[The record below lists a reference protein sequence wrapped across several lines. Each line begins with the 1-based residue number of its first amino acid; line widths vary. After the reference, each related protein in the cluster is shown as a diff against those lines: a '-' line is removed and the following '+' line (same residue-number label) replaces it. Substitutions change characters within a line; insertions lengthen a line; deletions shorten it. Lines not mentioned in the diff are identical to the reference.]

1 MTATTRTGVRTGART
16 VRTPAV
22 PRSGGRAE
30 RPPERTR
37 HEPDYPL
44 VLAVVALVAIGV
56 LVVYSS
62 SAIRIALDPGGDLVR
77 SLLVE
82 LGWVAFGATVCV
94 FLSFLDYRHLRA
106 ASVPLMGVALLLLIL
121 VLLPPIGPIQP
132 IESGG
137 AARWL
142 KIGPLPQLHPAE
154 LGKLALL
161 VYLAHWLARRGTRV
175 RELRAGFL
183 AYWAIAGTVIGLVL
197 LEPDLGTAGVIGFA
211 TLCLFLVAGGL
222 LRYVVLAGPFVV
234 MGVVLYVQSNP
245 YQLERVTTYLDPW
258 SVALQQG
265 FHTVQGL
272 YALALGGL
280 LGSGLGQSR
289 APGGLYL
296 PNADNDYIFAMV
308 GQEFGLVGGL
318 IVIGLFLFFGYRGLR
333 VAMSAADPFG
343 MLLATGIT
351 TILFIQAF
359 LNIGV
364 VVNLLPVTGITLP
377 FISSGG
383 TSLVVSLAAVGILL
397 SVSRETVTGDV
408 TADADPDRGGRHGRA
423 HLPRPRRPSLPRR
436 RAA

>member
-1 MTATTRTGVRTGART
+1 MSVGVRATGRAGARVTGVPAAPRTGSREV
-16 VRTPAV
+16 
-22 PRSGGRAE
+22 

-37 HEPDYPL
+37 HDPDYPL
-44 VLAVVALVAIGV
+44 ILAVVALVAIGV

-77 SLLVE
+77 ALLVE
-82 LGWVAFGATVCV
+82 LGWVALGAFACA
-94 FLSFLDYRHLRA
+94 FLSLLDYRHLRA
-106 ASVPLMGVALLLLIL
+106 ASVPLMGVALLLLVL
-121 VLLPPIGPIQP
+121 VLLPAIGPIQP

-154 LGKLALL
+154 IGKLALL
-161 VYLAHWLARRGTRV
+161 IYLAHWLARRGTRI
-175 RELRAGFL
+175 RELKAGFL
-183 AYWAIAGTVIGLVL
+183 AYWAIAGSVIGLIL
-197 LEPDLGTAGVIGFA
+197 LEPDLGTAGVVGFSA
-211 TLCLFLVAGGL
+211 LALFFVAGGL
-222 LRYVVLAGPFVV
+222 IRYAVLAAPVV
-234 MGVVLYVQSNP
+234 VAGAALYIQSNP
-245 YQLERVTTYLDPW
+245 YQLERVTTFLDPW
-258 SVALQQG
+258 AVALTSG

-272 YALALGGL
+272 YALALGGI

-296 PNADNDYIFAMV
+296 PNADNDYVFAMV

-318 IVIGLFLFFGYRGLR
+318 LVIGLFLFFGYRGLR

-343 MLLATGIT
+343 MYLAAGIT
-351 TILFIQAF
+351 TILFVQAF

-364 VVNLLPVTGITLP
+364 VINLLPVTGITLP

-397 SVSRETVTGDV
+397 SVSRETVTGDA
-408 TADADPDRGGRHGRA
+408 TPHADPDRGGGHRRA
-423 HLPRPRRPSLPRR
+423 HLPRPRRPALPRR
-436 RAA
+436 RTA